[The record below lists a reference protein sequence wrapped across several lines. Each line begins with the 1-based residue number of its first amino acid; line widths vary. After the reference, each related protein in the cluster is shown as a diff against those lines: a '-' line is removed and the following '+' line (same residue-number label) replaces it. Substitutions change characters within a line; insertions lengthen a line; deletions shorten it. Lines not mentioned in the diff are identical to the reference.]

1 MQPETSVAEHE
12 LLLELLVDWYLSR
25 KSASPKTPE
34 QICADRNRID
44 LVDRLKQQIALLQK
58 LPIADTI
65 PQGLSIIPHLPD
77 AEKSPSPL
85 PSFPGFRVLS
95 QIGEGGMG
103 IVYHALQFSP
113 ERSVAIKVIRHRDW
127 SSPREIARMK
137 VEANILARLNHPG
150 VVQIY
155 EVLEPH
161 GEIAMVLEF
170 VDGMNLLQS
179 LEGVPMPPMQAA
191 KLIHTV
197 AETMVAVHSKG
208 IIHRD
213 LKPANILIRRD
224 GKVKIVDF
232 GIAKTSESGSAQT
245 SVAGDQPGT
254 HSYMALEQAIKH
266 PDGITVRTDVYGIG
280 ATLYQ
285 LLTARPPFQGSSAF
299 ETLTQVKTLDVVSPS
314 LITRGVPKDL
324 ETICLKCLQK
334 DPGQRY
340 DNAQLLSDDLSRFIE
355 GRPILAK
362 PTSWLETLL
371 RWCRRNPERAFSN
384 LLALLLFMALVIGGT
399 WFSARAAETAKRL
412 RIEQFF
418 GIVSGLQIRRADP
431 TERWIDKNFAEIA
444 KATPL
449 ANTPEMQRLLRIESL
464 RCLCGH
470 DIRVERTLL
479 SGIDISK
486 MALHP
491 HRGILA
497 LSENLADDHGD
508 IIIRLIDTN
517 TFVELNQLK
526 FNSATQKQ
534 NEAEREKEKVEGC
547 SSLIF
552 SPAGDRLLA
561 GTRHGWICLWKT
573 EDSETK
579 KWAPVGQW
587 KAHDARVVELS
598 MSPAGDDTIYSLT
611 RNTDEKMAILK
622 SWKPGAH
629 ELNSYELN
637 YELNL
642 KDAFGSNGALF
653 VKNCLVW
660 RPDRFSFLSPDR
672 STMLAETQRPSD
684 LISDPS
690 ARSLLVA
697 DWLDLVQ
704 LERANPDKAHKFR
717 DPRFEKSH
725 QNFIQGITTCR
736 SGKFVV
742 STDNDIVKVWDATSR
757 TLISRISVG
766 DQGGKSVIFLPE
778 ENRFV
783 VAGKLD
789 TMIYT
794 ILDHPAWQT
803 QALNTLP
810 LHSAALSQQGDVVGQ
825 IGFYKHGDLE
835 RRDAKIHRMPSGIP
849 SVMSNI
855 DLELN
860 GISLPG
866 EGEIA
871 IVAEFTKENEH
882 LHLYDV
888 VKNQKLAAIR
898 CGPNVETLTLSKN
911 GAQLYFVADDR
922 TLNDLPR
929 IPSALFV
936 CDWKEQVVKLLWSNS
951 ESARNLNVSQ
961 ILAIG
966 VGKSLLATSSR
977 DGMVRLHRAEE
988 GSVVKT
994 IHDPTHVTAL
1004 QMIGDSTLIMGD
1016 ERGGI
1021 RVIRFPEG
1029 NEIGFYQK
1037 HTDEISGLVIDES
1050 RRLVVTAC
1058 RGGQVHFWKQT
1069 LEGKLESWASLGPLS
1084 GPIKRLMLSDD
1095 GNTLML
1101 LVDGE
1106 SATRTLKLD
1115 LVAEQMQDNG
1125 LSW

>member
-1 MQPETSVAEHE
+1 M
-12 LLLELLVDWYLSR
+12 ELLVDFYLSS
-25 KSASPKTPE
+25 KSATPKTPV

-58 LPIADTI
+58 LPIAATI
-65 PQGLSIIPHLPD
+65 SQGPSIIPDLPD

-137 VEANILARLNHPG
+137 VESNILARLNHPG

-170 VDGMNLLQS
+170 VDGMNLAQS
-179 LEGVPMPPMQAA
+179 LKGAPMQPKEAA

-197 AETMVAVHSKG
+197 AETMVAVHSQG

-213 LKPANILIRRD
+213 LKPANILMRRD

-232 GIAKTSESGSAQT
+232 GIAKTSESGLTQT
-245 SVAGDQPGT
+245 FTKIQPGT
-254 HSYMALEQAIKH
+254 SNYMALEQVVTH

-285 LLTARPPFQGSSAF
+285 LLTARPPFQGSSDL
-299 ETLTQVKTLDVVSPS
+299 EIQTQVKTLDVVSPS
-314 LITRGVPKDL
+314 LITRGVPRDL

-334 DPGQRY
+334 EPGQRY
-340 DNAQLLSDDLSRFIE
+340 ANAQLLSDDLLRFIE

-362 PTSWLETLL
+362 PTSWLETML

-384 LLALLLFMALVIGGT
+384 LLALLLFMALLIGGT
-399 WFSARAAETAKRL
+399 WFSARLGNARKLAEETAKRL
-412 RIEQFF
+412 GIEQFF
-418 GIVSGLQIRRADP
+418 GIVSRLQIRRADP
-431 TERWIDKNFAEIA
+431 TERWIDKNFDEIA
-444 KATPL
+444 EATPL

-470 DIRVERTLL
+470 DIRVERTLM
-479 SGIDISK
+479 SGVDISK

-497 LSENLADDHGD
+497 LSENLANDDGD
-508 IIIRLIDTN
+508 VIIRLIDTN
-517 TFVELNQLK
+517 TFAELKQLK

-534 NEAEREKEKVEGC
+534 NEAEREKEKAEGC

-561 GTRHGWICLWKT
+561 GTRHGWICLWET
-573 EDSETK
+573 EDWT
-579 KWAPVGQW
+579 PVGQW

-598 MSPAGDDTIYSLT
+598 VGPAGDDTIYSLT
-611 RNTDEKMAILK
+611 RHTDKINAVFK
-622 SWKPGAH
+622 NWKPG
-629 ELNSYELN
+629 SYELN
-637 YELNL
+637 YELDL
-642 KDAFGSNGALF
+642 YDAFGNKGACF
-653 VKNCLVW
+653 TRGCLLW
-660 RPDRFSFLSPDR
+660 KPHRFSVLSPDR
-672 STMLAETQRPSD
+672 STVLAETQRPSD

-697 DWLDLVQ
+697 DGYDLVQ
-704 LERANPDKAHKFR
+704 LERATRDKVHKFR
-717 DPRFEKSH
+717 DSRVEKSH
-725 QNFIQGITTCR
+725 QNLIQGFSTSR

-742 STDNDIVKVWDATSR
+742 STDNEIVKVWDASSR
-757 TLISRISVG
+757 TLISRIAVR
-766 DQGGKSVIFLPE
+766 DDGGKSVIFLPE

-810 LHSAALSQQGDVVGQ
+810 LYSAALSQRGDVVGQ
-825 IGFYKHGDLE
+825 VGRYKYDDLERKHDNLE
-835 RRDAKIHRMPSGIP
+835 RRDLKVHRMPPGIP
-849 SVMSNI
+849 SVISDI
-855 DLELN
+855 DLELG
-860 GISLPG
+860 GISLLG

-871 IVAEFTKENEH
+871 IVAEITKGNEH
-882 LHLYDV
+882 LHWYDV
-888 VKNQKLAAIR
+888 VKNEHLGAIP

-911 GAQLYFVADDR
+911 GDQLYFVADDR
-922 TLNDLPR
+922 TLKDLPR
-929 IPSALFV
+929 EPSALFV
-936 CDWKEQVVKLLWSNS
+936 CDWKERVVRLLWSNS

-977 DGMVRLHRAEE
+977 DGMVRLHRADD

-1004 QMIGDSTLIMGD
+1004 QMIGDSTLMMGD

-1021 RVIRFPEG
+1021 RVIRLPEG
-1029 NEIGFYQK
+1029 DEIGLYQE
-1037 HTDEISGLVIDES
+1037 HTDEISGIVIDES

-1058 RGGQVHFWKQT
+1058 RGGQVHLWKQT
-1069 LEGKLESWASLGPLS
+1069 QEGKLESWASLGPLS

-1106 SATRTLKLD
+1106 SASRTLKLD
-1115 LVAEQMQDNG
+1115 LVARQMQENG
-1125 LSW
+1125 SSW

>member
-1 MQPETSVAEHE
+1 
-12 LLLELLVDWYLSR
+12 
-25 KSASPKTPE
+25 
-34 QICADRNRID
+34 
-44 LVDRLKQQIALLQK
+44 
-58 LPIADTI
+58 
-65 PQGLSIIPHLPD
+65 
-77 AEKSPSPL
+77 
-85 PSFPGFRVLS
+85 
-95 QIGEGGMG
+95 MG

-137 VEANILARLNHPG
+137 VESNILAKLNHPG

-170 VDGMNLLQS
+170 VDGMNLVQS
-179 LEGVPMPPMQAA
+179 LKGVPMPPMQAA

-197 AETMVAVHSKG
+197 AETMVAVHSQG

-232 GIAKTSESGSAQT
+232 GIAKTSESGLTQT
-245 SVAGDQPGT
+245 SVAGGQTGT
-254 HSYMALEQAIKH
+254 FSYMALEQAITH
-266 PDGITVRTDVYGIG
+266 PDGITFRTDVYGMG

-285 LLTARPPFQGSSAF
+285 LLTARPPFQGSSDA
-299 ETLTQVKTLDVVSPS
+299 EILIQVKTLDVVPPS

-334 DPGQRY
+334 EPGQRY
-340 DNAQLLSDDLSRFIE
+340 ANAQALVDDLLRFIE

-399 WFSARAAETAKRL
+399 WFSARLGSARKLADETAKRL
-412 RIEQFF
+412 GIEQFF
-418 GIVSGLQIRRADP
+418 AIVSGLQIRRADP
-431 TERWIDKNFAEIA
+431 TERWVDKNFAEIA

-449 ANTPEMQRLLRIESL
+449 ANTSEMQRLLRIELL
-464 RCLCGH
+464 RCLGGH

-497 LSENLADDHGD
+497 LSENLADEHGD

-517 TFVELNQLK
+517 TFVELNRLK

-534 NEAEREKEKVEGC
+534 NEAEREKEKAEGC

-561 GTRHGWICLWKT
+561 GTRHGWICLWET
-573 EDSETK
+573 EDSETEDWK
-579 KWAPVGQW
+579 PVGQW

-598 MSPAGDDTIYSLT
+598 MSPAGDDTVYSLT
-611 RNTDEKMAILK
+611 RHTDEKNAVFK
-622 SWKPGAH
+622 SWKPG
-629 ELNSYELN
+629 SYELN
-637 YELNL
+637 YELDL
-642 KDAFGSNGALF
+642 YDAFGNKGACF
-653 VKNCLVW
+653 TRGCLLW
-660 RPDRFSFLSPDR
+660 KPDRFSVLSPDR

-697 DWLDLVQ
+697 DGYDLVQ
-704 LERANPDKAHKFR
+704 LERATRDKVHKFR
-717 DPRFEKSH
+717 DSRFEKSH
-725 QNFIQGITTCR
+725 QNLIQGFSTSR

-742 STDNDIVKVWDATSR
+742 STDNEIVKVWDASSR
-757 TLISRISVG
+757 TLISRIAVR
-766 DQGGKSVIFLPE
+766 DDGGKSVIFLPE

-794 ILDHPAWQT
+794 ILDNPAWQT

-810 LHSAALSQQGDVVGQ
+810 LYSAALSQRGDVVGQ
-825 IGFYKHGDLE
+825 VGWYKYDDLERKHKNLE
-835 RRDAKIHRMPSGIP
+835 RRDFKTHRMPPGIP
-849 SVMSNI
+849 CVISDINS
-855 DLELN
+855 ELA

-871 IVAEFTKENEH
+871 IVAETTKGNEH
-882 LHLYDV
+882 LHWYDL
-888 VKNQKLAAIR
+888 VKNEHLGAIP
-898 CGPNVETLTLSKN
+898 CSPNVETLTLSKN
-911 GAQLYFVADDR
+911 SDQLYFVADDR
-922 TLNDLPR
+922 TLEDLPR
-929 IPSALFV
+929 EPSALFV
-936 CDWKEQVVKLLWSNS
+936 CDWKERVVKLLWSNS

-977 DGMVRLHRAEE
+977 DGMVRLHRAED

-994 IHDPTHVTAL
+994 IHDPIHVHAL
-1004 QMIGDSTLIMGD
+1004 QMIGDFTLMMGD

-1021 RVIRFPEG
+1021 RVMRLSEG
-1029 NEIGFYQK
+1029 KEIGLYQE
-1037 HTDEISGLVIDES
+1037 HTEAISGIVIDES
-1050 RRLVVTAC
+1050 RQLVVTAC

-1069 LEGKLESWASLGPLS
+1069 PEGKLESWASLGPLS

-1095 GNTLML
+1095 GNTLLL

-1106 SATRTLKLD
+1106 SASRTLKLD
-1115 LVAEQMQDNG
+1115 LVARQMQDNW